1 MQWCEHWKVVEQ
13 PLACLSR
20 WYLLLFDMASCD
32 LLQVFYCQFPG
43 PGASKG
49 SGSTLARLCW
59 WGNFHAKSQRPAP
72 RGNSLGHHETY
83 KLFRKWK
90 INVCGQVCSGQHVYI
105 WHIVSMIIYCI
116 LIEYRVIVWTCF
128 TDAFFFDHGALFD
141 NENQLVTWGQHVLAR
156 SPHSCEPPLLSVWN
170 GLWTLDSW
178 KLKGTKMIWIH
189 FGFIWFRLKCVM
201 LNMFL

>member
-32 LLQVFYCQFPG
+32 LFQVFYCQFPG

-59 WGNFHAKSQRPAP
+59 WGNFHTKSQRPAP

-116 LIEYRVIVWTCF
+116 LIER
-128 TDAFFFDHGALFD
+128 LF
-141 NENQLVTWGQHVLAR
+141 EHVLLMR
-156 SPHSCEPPLLSVWN
+156 FFLIMVPCLTTRINLSPE
-170 GLWTLDSW
+170 DS
-178 KLKGTKMIWIH
+178 TS
-189 FGFIWFRLKCVM
+189 
-201 LNMFL
+201 